1 MKKVL
6 AALLAL
12 CIVVLPATG
21 YAAAAAFALNISAKE
36 VLRGGEITFSGT
48 AEDDVVLKI
57 IRPNQT
63 TFYMDVI
70 EPTNGT
76 YTATITIPETQDFA
90 PWGVYNVAATS
101 GSSTVNKTFSVVEKL
116 GEGGTGPEE
125 PSNPGNG
132 NGGAGTTPPAATIP
146 ADAGDSTG
154 STIKP
159 ELGKDGYMFGSG
171 TLASAISSAQGS
183 SSITVELPAATGD
196 AGSALNFPT
205 ETLKTLKDKNLDLIV
220 TSGSSTLRFPAG
232 SIGTSDTSAS
242 SQVRIVVNTVLT
254 SDAKNAVNQA
264 LQSNPDYASTGV
276 VLTATIQ
283 VINGSSVTEIHNLDK
298 PAEVTFKLT
307 DDQAKQLHSGLA
319 GVYYVNGKQL
329 DYVGGKLEGN
339 TFKFNARHFSTYTIL
354 EYSKTFVDVPAGHW
368 AEAAVKSLSAKHIV
382 SGVDQQH
389 YAPNR
394 NITRSEFATMMMRA
408 VDYTGKE
415 ADAAA
420 ANPFKDVPA
429 GQYYTDAVTRAAS
442 LGIMSGYGGSFRPND
457 PITREEAVVTLV
469 RTVKYFEVKDTGKGA
484 PAFAD
489 MKQISAWASAA
500 VDQAWK
506 LGLIEGD
513 GKQFHPKAALTR
525 AEIAVMIN
533 RLMP

>member
-57 IRPNQT
+57 IRPNRT

-90 PWGVYNVAATS
+90 PWGVYNVTATS
-101 GSSTVNKTFSVVEKL
+101 GSTTVNKTFSVVE
-116 GEGGTGPEE
+116 GSGGG
-125 PSNPGNG
+125 SNPGNG
-132 NGGAGTTPPAATIP
+132 GTVTPPASTIP

-159 ELGKDGYMFGSG
+159 ELGKDGYLFGSG
-171 TLASAISSAQGS
+171 TLASAANSAQG
-183 SSITVELPAATGD
+183 SITVELPAATGET
-196 AGSALNFPT
+196 GSALNFPA

-220 TSGSSTLRFPAG
+220 TSGSSTIRFPAG

-264 LQSNPDYASTGV
+264 LQSNPDYVSTGI

-298 PAEVTFKLT
+298 PAEVALKLT
-307 DDQAKQLHSGLA
+307 DEQAKQIHSGLA

-394 NITRSEFATMMMRA
+394 NITRAEFATMMMRA
-408 VDYTGKE
+408 VDYTGKA

-429 GQYYTDAVTRAAS
+429 SQYYTDAVTRAAS
-442 LGIMSGYGGSFRPND
+442 LGMMSGYGGSFRPND

-489 MKQISAWASAA
+489 KKQISAWANTA